1 MLEQSQLQVL
11 MAVDQSVSLS
21 QAADILGITQSA
33 VSQNLK
39 NLESKVGFPVMVRQG
54 KTVVLTPG
62 GQKLAK
68 LSKSFNRRF
77 DDLIA
82 EIQQEKQKIIGTM
95 SLGTMIGIGK
105 SWIAN
110 RMIEFSSHF
119 PDIQVNVNM
128 DFPDKLLHGFE
139 RRQFDCLVLPE
150 SLCPHYS
157 EHKILHNENA
167 TLVFPNSKKFD
178 ITEKTTMKELI
189 EYPLIF
195 FEERD
200 PLFFQWC
207 REKYGTVPRTVKPRL
222 IVNAFGQVLQAVHE
236 GLGIAVVP
244 THVFRR
250 SFFKNKVKTLG
261 KEHDIQTNAFHFVYH
276 LEDKESLK
284 ISTLYDFL
292 HSEVANLDI

>member
-1 MLEQSQLQVL
+1 MLESSQLLVL
-11 MAVDQSVSLS
+11 MAVDQAQSLS
-21 QAADILGITQSA
+21 HAAELLGITQSA

-39 NLESKVGFPVMVRQG
+39 NLENKVGFPVMARQG

-68 LSKSFNRRF
+68 LSKSFSRRF
-77 DDLIA
+77 DDLID
-82 EIQQEKQKIIGTM
+82 EIQKEKKKIVGSI
-95 SLGTMIGIGK
+95 SLGTMYGIGK
-105 SWIAN
+105 SWIAH

-119 PDIQVNVNM
+119 PDLQVNITM
-128 DFPDKLLHGFE
+128 DFPDKILAGFD

-157 EHKILHNENA
+157 EHKILHNEYA
-167 TLVFPNSKKFD
+167 TLVFPDSKDFL
-178 ITEKTTMKELI
+178 ITEKTSMKELA

-195 FEERD
+195 FEDRD

-207 REKYGTVPRTVKPRL
+207 KEKYNAVPRTVKPRM
-222 IVNAFGQVLQAVHE
+222 IINAFGQVLQAVHE
-236 GLGIAVVP
+236 GMGIAVVP

-250 SFFKNKVKTLG
+250 SYFKNKVKTLG
-261 KEHDIQTNAFHFVYH
+261 KEHDIQTNAFHFIYH
-276 LEDKESLK
+276 AEDKNSLK

-292 HSEVANLDI
+292 EKEVKNLDI